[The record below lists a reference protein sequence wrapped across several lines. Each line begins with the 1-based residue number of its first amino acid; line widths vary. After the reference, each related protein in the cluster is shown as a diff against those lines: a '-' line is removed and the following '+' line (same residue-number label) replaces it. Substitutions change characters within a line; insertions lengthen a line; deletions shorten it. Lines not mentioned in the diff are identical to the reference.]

1 MRTRRSRIPKPRR
14 VHYELIDR
22 GSLLGYPMYLLLDK
36 LVLAHHAELRDA
48 RLALAWCTSWKPDV
62 DGRVT
67 LGKCRK
73 ASDLDREL
81 ASFDFVILL
90 SRSFWRHEDVTELQR
105 TALLDHE
112 LTHASVKYDEKG
124 EPARDE
130 RDRIVYR
137 VRKHDLDEFSDI
149 ARRYGCWKKD
159 LEDFA
164 AALKRQPVGEFT
176 PCAQCQ
182 DSPGWVPVVDLTN
195 TARVT
200 RCACW
205 IRWHEQK
212 ELVSA

>member
-1 MRTRRSRIPKPRR
+1 MRRRRASKPRR
-14 VHYELIDR
+14 VSYELIDR
-22 GSLLGYPMYLLLDK
+22 NGVLGAPMYLLLRT
-36 LVLAHHAELRDA
+36 LVVEHHHELRDA
-48 RLALAWCTSWKPDV
+48 RIALAWCTSWKPDV

-81 ASFDFVILL
+81 VALDFVILL
-90 SRSFWRHEDVTELQR
+90 SRAFWMHPDVAQLQR

-112 LTHASVKYDEKG
+112 LTHASVKYDDTG

-130 RDRIVYR
+130 RDRIIYR
-137 VRKHDLDEFSDI
+137 VRKHDLEEFADI

-164 AALKRQPVGEFT
+164 AALKREPVGAFI
-176 PCAQCQ
+176 PCAACQ

-195 TARVT
+195 TARVQ

-205 IRWHEQK
+205 IRWQESR
-212 ELVSA
+212 ELATSA